1 MGKKESTAA
10 IHGAKKGRHVLE
22 KLSSRFV
29 QTVKFPPKWHSD
41 GGGLYLRVTKE
52 GNKSWVFIYPRP
64 GKLRAQREM
73 GLGSYP
79 SVSLK
84 EARRLAD
91 MARQDLRDGID
102 PIEKKKEKKEKKEEE
117 EEAAKQSAALE
128 QAKAMTFDECAAA
141 YIEANRAGW
150 KNDKHAGQWETTL
163 ATYAS
168 PIIGKLPV
176 ADIDKGLVLK
186 VLEPIWTV
194 KAETASRLRGRIEAV
209 LDWATAR
216 EHRSGNNPAR
226 WKGHLDKLL
235 PKRSKVAAVQHHP
248 ALPYAR
254 IGAFM
259 AELRKQAGM
268 GALALEFAILTA
280 ARSGEVRGATW
291 SEIDLEARRWIIPAK
306 RMKVGKEHHVPLSDA
321 ALDLLKRLPGIA
333 ESELV
338 FPAPRGGVLSD
349 MTLTAVL
356 RRMQGDDA
364 PIWTDTAGKAIT
376 VHGFRSTFRDW
387 AAETTAYPREVTEHA
402 LAHQLRDKAEAAY
415 QRGSLLDKR
424 RRLMADWAT
433 YCNTEKKSGRE
444 TVVPIRKGKTA

>member
-1 MGKKESTAA
+1 MKESAAA
-10 IHGAKKGRHVLE
+10 INGAKKGRHVLG
-22 KLSSRFV
+22 KLSARFV
-29 QTVKFPPKWHSD
+29 QTVKYPPKWHSD

-52 GNKSWVFIYPRP
+52 GGKSWVFIYPHP

-79 SVSLK
+79 SVSLE

-91 MARQDLRDGID
+91 RARQELRDGID
-102 PIEKKKEKKEKKEEE
+102 PIEKKK
-117 EEAAKQSAALE
+117 AAKLAKALE
-128 QAKAMTFDECAAA
+128 QAKAMTFDECATA

-150 KNDKHAGQWETTL
+150 KNDKHAGQWKTTL

-186 VLEPIWTV
+186 VLEPIWNE

-216 EHRSGNNPAR
+216 EYRTGDNPAR

-235 PKRSKVAAVQHHP
+235 PKRSKISTVQHHP

-259 AELRKQAGM
+259 IELRKQAGM

-291 SEIDLEARRWIIPAK
+291 SEIDLEARRWIIPVE
-306 RMKVGKEHHVPLSDA
+306 RMKAGKEHHVPLSDA
-321 ALDLLKRLPGIA
+321 ALDLLKRLPGLA
-333 ESELV
+333 ESALV

-364 PIWTDTAGKAIT
+364 PIWTDTGGEAIT

-387 AAETTAYPREVTEHA
+387 AGETTAYPREVIEHA
-402 LAHQLRDKAEAAY
+402 LAHQLKDKAEAAY

-424 RRLMADWAT
+424 RRLMDDWQRFCET
-433 YCNTEKKSGRE
+433 PSESKSGG
-444 TVVPIRKGKTA
+444 VIPIRGITN

>member
-1 MGKKESTAA
+1 MNKKESTAA
-10 IHGAKKGRHVLE
+10 VHGAKKGRHVQG
-22 KLSSRFV
+22 KLSARFV

-52 GNKSWVFIYPRP
+52 GNKSWVFIYPHP
-64 GKLRAQREM
+64 GKPGSQREM

-79 SVSLK
+79 SASLE

-91 MARQDLRDGID
+91 RARQELRDGID
-102 PIEKKKEKKEKKEEE
+102 PIEKKKATKQ
-117 EEAAKQSAALE
+117 AAATE
-128 QAKAMTFDECAAA
+128 QAKVMTFDECATA
-141 YIEANRAGW
+141 YIKANRAGW

-163 ATYAS
+163 ATYAT

-186 VLEPIWTV
+186 VLEPIWKV
-194 KAETASRLRGRIEAV
+194 KAETASRLRGRIESV

-216 EHRSGNNPAR
+216 EYRSGDNPAR

-235 PKRSKVAAVQHHP
+235 PKRSKIAAVQHHP

-259 AELRKQAGM
+259 VELRKQAGM

-280 ARSGEVRGATW
+280 ARSGEVRGAAW
-291 SEIDLEARRWIIPAK
+291 NEIDLEARRWIIPAE
-306 RMKVGKEHHVPLSDA
+306 RMKAGKEHHVPLSDA
-321 ALDLLKRLPGIA
+321 ALDLLKRLPGLA

-338 FPAPRGGVLSD
+338 FPAPRSGVLSD

-364 PIWTDTAGKAIT
+364 PIWTDTAGETIT

-387 AAETTAYPREVTEHA
+387 AGETTAYPREVIEHA
-402 LAHQLRDKAEAAY
+402 LAHQLSDKAEAAY
-415 QRGSLLDKR
+415 QRGTSLDKR

-433 YCNTEKKSGRE
+433 YCA
-444 TVVPIRKGKTA
+444 TVKTAEGNNVVAIGKSKAAA